1 MCGITGVFRTD
12 NLNGYIAGLQKAN
25 DIVYHRGP
33 DGGGFA
39 LFTAQSLQVSC
50 ADDLSQVLD
59 TEHRY
64 NLGFGHRRLAI
75 LDLSDAGK
83 QPMAHQDA
91 SLWITF
97 NGEIYNYLELQL
109 ELQSLG
115 YTFHSHCDTE
125 VVLAAYDAWGEDCVN
140 RFNGMWAFAIA
151 DLKKKKLFCSRD
163 RFGIKPFHYF
173 YNSSTFIFGSEIK
186 QLLCFPCVAR
196 QSNERAIYEF
206 LAYGAVEYNAETFFK
221 GIFKLKQGCNLVLD
235 LDSSEVAPHTYSYYK
250 PDLKLNNEITIAE
263 ATEKLRWLLEDS
275 IRLRLR
281 SDVEVGSCLSGGLDS
296 STIVCLVRQIL
307 LSQNK
312 SELQKTFSSHFEEKE
327 ANELE
332 YMQEVINATGVK
344 AAFIYPNPK
353 ELLQDLEKLVWHQ
366 EEPFGSTSIFAQWSV
381 YKLVGQHDVKV
392 MLDGQGADE
401 QLAGY
406 LGLGL
411 YFLQE
416 LWTKKQ
422 YLKFVWESLQRSLL
436 QRTLYRDVS
445 RNLLKQLRKVLPFAK
460 LITNFG
466 PIDWIQP
473 NMANKYQHSSDY
485 LANFQIKPFGDQE
498 ILSNTLY
505 QLTFSNNLQSLLKYE
520 DRNSMAFSV
529 EARVPF
535 VDYRLVE
542 FLSSLPSHMKIRDG
556 YSKRVLRDAI
566 IGLVPEKIRTRISKL
581 GFATPESAWQAG
593 VLKPLIEEAISSEVL
608 QPFLVKE
615 QAQAYVKSLEQNQVI
630 DFTPWRWVSVY
641 LWHQTFIKEVGSLS
655 REK

>member
-1 MCGITGVFRTD
+1 
-12 NLNGYIAGLQKAN
+12 
-25 DIVYHRGP
+25 
-33 DGGGFA
+33 
-39 LFTAQSLQVSC
+39 
-50 ADDLSQVLD
+50 
-59 TEHRY
+59 
-64 NLGFGHRRLAI
+64 
-75 LDLSDAGK
+75 
-83 QPMAHQDA
+83 
-91 SLWITF
+91 
-97 NGEIYNYLELQL
+97 
-109 ELQSLG
+109 
-115 YTFHSHCDTE
+115 
-125 VVLAAYDAWGEDCVN
+125 
-140 RFNGMWAFAIA
+140 
-151 DLKKKKLFCSRD
+151 
-163 RFGIKPFHYF
+163 
-173 YNSSTFIFGSEIK
+173 
-186 QLLCFPCVAR
+186 
-196 QSNERAIYEF
+196 
-206 LAYGAVEYNAETFFK
+206 
-221 GIFKLKQGCNLVLD
+221 
-235 LDSSEVAPHTYSYYK
+235 
-250 PDLKLNNEITIAE
+250 
-263 ATEKLRWLLEDS
+263 
-275 IRLRLR
+275 
-281 SDVEVGSCLSGGLDS
+281 
-296 STIVCLVRQIL
+296 
-307 LSQNK
+307 
-312 SELQKTFSSHFEEKE
+312 
-327 ANELE
+327 
-332 YMQEVINATGVK
+332 
-344 AAFIYPNPK
+344 
-353 ELLQDLEKLVWHQ
+353 
-366 EEPFGSTSIFAQWSV
+366 
-381 YKLVGQHDVKV
+381 